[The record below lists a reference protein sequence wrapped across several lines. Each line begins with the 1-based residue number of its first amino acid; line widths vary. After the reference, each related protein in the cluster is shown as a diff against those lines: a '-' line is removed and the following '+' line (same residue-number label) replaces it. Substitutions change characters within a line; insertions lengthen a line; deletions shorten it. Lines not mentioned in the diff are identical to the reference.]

1 MEIAFWGKKN
11 NNTFLENN
19 ITKKIPKKNSQHF
32 VAISNVY
39 NLLQLE
45 FEICGYGERNKKS
58 RVVANQG
65 G

>member
-1 MEIAFWGKKN
+1 MG
-11 NNTFLENN
+11 NN
-19 ITKKIPKKNSQHF
+19 IIKKKIPKKNSQHF
-32 VAISNVY
+32 VAISNVH